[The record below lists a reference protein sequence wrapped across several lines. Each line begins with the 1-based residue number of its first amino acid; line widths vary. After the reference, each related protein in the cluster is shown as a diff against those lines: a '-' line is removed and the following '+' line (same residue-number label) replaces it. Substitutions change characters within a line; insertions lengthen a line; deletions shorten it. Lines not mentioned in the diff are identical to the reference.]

1 MIETEGMGV
10 SMMDVVCIIVTGVAD
25 LFNVEVMQFLYL
37 LADSKKER
45 RKGRD
50 GEKIKENTWNVCIE
64 TCAVVIT
71 ISGSIFLSG

>member
-1 MIETEGMGV
+1 VIETEGMGV
-10 SMMDVVCIIVTGVAD
+10 SMMDVVCIIVTEVAD

-50 GEKIKENTWNVCIE
+50 GEKIKIKHMERMYRDLY
-64 TCAVVIT
+64 
-71 ISGSIFLSG
+71 SGDHYIRKYLS